1 VGVSIVSAILEG
13 AVTFSDCFDRR
24 LARPAAVEPH
34 IRARDAEGVIDAA
47 PKLFKALL
55 LDIDI
60 DVADFVGPKSSLHTP
75 GAVLGPAG
83 YGRASPAGGHLMG
96 FAYCAQS

>member
-1 VGVSIVSAILEG
+1 MGVSIVSAILEG

-60 DVADFVGPKSSLHTP
+60 DVADSVGPNSSLLGLGQLWAP
-75 GAVLGPAG
+75 GQRVRQPGVVATGCV
-83 YGRASPAGGHLMG
+83 S
-96 FAYCAQS
+96 C